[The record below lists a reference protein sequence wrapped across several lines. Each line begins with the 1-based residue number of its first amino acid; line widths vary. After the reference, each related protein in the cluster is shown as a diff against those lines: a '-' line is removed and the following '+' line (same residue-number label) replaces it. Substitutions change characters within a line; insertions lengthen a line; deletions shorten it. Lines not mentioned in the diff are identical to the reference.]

1 MVVAVSVGVVYVV
14 PVPNRV
20 PAVRELY
27 QFIVPA
33 EATAPSVTEP
43 DSQRFAGAVE
53 VIDGGVFIVAM
64 IAVLVGV
71 VHPEAVAST

>member
-1 MVVAVSVGVVYVV
+1 MDEILGVVKIV

-20 PAVRELY
+20 PLVWESY

-33 EATAPSVTEP
+33 EATASSVTLPE
-43 DSQRFAGAVE
+43 SQRFAGAVE